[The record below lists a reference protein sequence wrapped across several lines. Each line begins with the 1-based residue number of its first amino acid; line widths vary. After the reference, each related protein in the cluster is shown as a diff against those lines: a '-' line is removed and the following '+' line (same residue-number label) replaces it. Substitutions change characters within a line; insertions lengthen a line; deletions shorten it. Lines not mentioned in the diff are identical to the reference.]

1 MALQTKQF
9 TANGK
14 SLSGVPYTYI
24 LDVTE
29 NSVDTANNRSSI
41 TVKAILKAESF
52 TFNFTRDIG
61 VSCTLNGKE
70 IFKEIKSRSF
80 SSPGSQVLYTWSG
93 NVDHNSDGTLRLKV
107 GGRLWKTDSERYT
120 PPELTIKESDSNY
133 MTLTAIARESTAG
146 AADAYIGSNTT
157 ISVKRNSAS
166 YSHVIKVQFGG
177 ITGYIQNDWSLGDSS
192 VKLTDTS
199 ISFKIPESF
208 YEQIPES
215 PSGVCKLTV
224 TTYNG
229 NTQVG
234 SAKESTFK
242 CLADPEKCSPTIT
255 GSVVDVNRD
264 TKRVTV
270 DDKTLVRFMSTAR
283 CTPDARAKYGARI
296 VEKKVNGMAVT
307 GEYLDIP
314 NVENNT
320 FVFSVT
326 DSRGFT
332 ATATVTSDMIPYVKL
347 TCEASCKRVSPT
359 SDKAVLNV
367 SGDWFDGN
375 FGNLDNYIT
384 VFYTVSGPSGYDIDS
399 QEIFDGTGKYNVS
412 IGLDGLDYQE
422 EYDVVVLVQDVVD
435 GIGIG
440 KSFTVHKGIPVF
452 DWGEDSFRFNVP
464 VYIGEKTLE
473 QYIKDIMNGG

>member
-1 MALQTKQF
+1 MALQTKRF
-9 TANGK
+9 TGNYT
-14 SLSGVPYTYI
+14 SGTGVKYTYS
-24 LDVTE
+24 LLVAE
-29 NSVDTANNRSSI
+29 NSTNGNTSNI
-41 TVKAILKAESF
+41 TVKAILSDSYGI
-52 TFNFTRDIG
+52 TFKTWGTG
-61 VSCTLNGKE
+61 VSCTLNGRE
-70 IFKEIKSRSF
+70 IFNDYKQRNYKG
-80 SSPGSQVLYTWSG
+80 PGDNVFYTWTG
-93 NVDHNSDGTLRLKV
+93 DVEYPADGKLKV
-107 GGRLWKTDSERYT
+107 GGQLWQNDPANWSPKKIE
-120 PPELTIKESDSNY
+120 IKESDSDF
-133 MTLTAIARESTAG
+133 MTPTAVSSTAG
-146 AADAYIGSNTT
+146 AADAYIGSYTT
-157 ISVKRNSAS
+157 ISVKRNSAG
-166 YSHVIKVQFGG
+166 YTHVIKVQFGD
-177 ITGYIQNDWSLGDSS
+177 IARYIQNDWSLGDSS

-199 ISFKIPESF
+199 ISFKIPEEF
-208 YEQIPES
+208 YDQIPDA
-215 PSGVCKLTV
+215 PSGVCTMTV

-234 SAKESTFK
+234 SSKESTFK
-242 CLADPEKCSPTIT
+242 CLADPEKCSPTIE

-283 CTPDARAKYGARI
+283 CTPDANAKYGSSI
-296 VEKKVNGMAVT
+296 VETKVNGMAVT
-307 GEYLDIP
+307 GDYLDIP
-314 NVENNT
+314 NVENDT

-412 IGLDGLDYQE
+412 IDLDGLNYQE